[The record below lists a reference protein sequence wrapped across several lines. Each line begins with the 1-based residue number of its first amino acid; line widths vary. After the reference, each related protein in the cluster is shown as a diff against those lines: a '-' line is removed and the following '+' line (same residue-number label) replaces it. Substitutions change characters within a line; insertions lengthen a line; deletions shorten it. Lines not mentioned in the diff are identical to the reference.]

1 MTGETVAIKKISNAF
16 DSVVDA
22 RRALREIRLLR
33 RLRHENIIQLKELQA
48 PARSSDFKDVYLV

>member
-1 MTGETVAIKKISNAF
+1 MLSRRTKISNAF

-33 RLRHENIIQLKELQA
+33 RLRHENIIQLKEIMA
-48 PARSSDFKDVYLV
+48 PTTSSEFKDVYLV

>member
-33 RLRHENIIQLKELQA
+33 RLRHENIIQLKELMA
-48 PARSSDFKDVYLV
+48 PARSSEYKDVYLV